1 MAIKSEWIVASTT
14 ARNSLA
20 VTDGDVA
27 VGAEAKVLADGY
39 VYRAVRSGSGS
50 ACWSQVSPETSG
62 SYVPTAAAVTN
73 VTSATGSDGHYSE
86 QGGIVTGS
94 AIVTVVPASAA
105 ACEYTIDAPV
115 GSVDTAYGVVVG
127 AGSITTGYVVASG
140 TKLSVAATAASTDPA
155 LVICVFTYKKA

>member
-14 ARNSLA
+14 ARNALA

-50 ACWSQVSPETSG
+50 TCWSAVAPESSG
-62 SYVPTAAAVTN
+62 SFVPTAAAVTN
-73 VTSATGSDGHYSE
+73 VTSADGSDGHYLE

-94 AIVTVVPASAA
+94 AVVTVVPTSAA
-105 ACEYTIDAPV
+105 ACEFTIDAPV
-115 GSVDTAYGVVVG
+115 GTVDTAYGVVAG
-127 AGSITTGYVVASG
+127 AGSITAGYAVASG
-140 TKLSVAATAASTDPA
+140 TKISVAGTAASTDPA
-155 LVICVFTYKKA
+155 LVLVFFTYKKA